1 MAMRRK
7 VHRVARFG
15 ACLFSACLF
24 SACLGGQTG
33 QPASATCKTTGADIV
48 ASDQDYG
55 GITPR
60 ALAQAFVGT
69 HSAPLVWR
77 TGVPA
82 APDSQQVGAPDEIT
96 FVISYSDVAGTTSN
110 DCFPRLNVE
119 VAVDITTRDTGLHE
133 SGTLTLAASNGQI
146 EPVSFMVTSD
156 AATVS
161 AMFSG
166 ASNALE
172 ISGTLETHSGT
183 WPSAWAQFSSADSSS
198 AGAGGSGAP

>member
-7 VHRVARFG
+7 VQRVARFG
-15 ACLFSACLF
+15 ACLFSAYLF

-33 QPASATCKTTGADIV
+33 QPASASCQTTGAIV
-48 ASDQDYG
+48 PPDQDYR

-69 HSAPLVWR
+69 HSAPLQWR
-77 TGVPA
+77 TGALA
-82 APDSQQVGAPDEIT
+82 AADSQQVGASDEIT
-96 FVISYSDVAGTTSN
+96 FVISYSDVAGTTGN
-110 DCFPRLNVE
+110 DCFPQLSVE

-133 SGTLTLAASNGQI
+133 SGTLTLAASGGQI
-146 EPVSFMVTSD
+146 EPVSFTGTSD

-172 ISGTLETHSGT
+172 ISGTVETHSGT
-183 WPSAWAQFSSADSSS
+183 WPSAWAQFSSADSGS